1 MNLNIED
8 IVYIILPSIICYSVT
23 AFCKIGKASGNT
35 VKFRPPAEIF
45 SIIWPFLFILFG
57 VSWALAMRNSDN
69 KILCFSLYM
78 LLTISLGLWIYIYG
92 CRKSIKVA
100 SWILILSIIF
110 SLMSFTQGNE
120 ISKILIAPLI
130 GWCIF
135 AQLMNITEVE
145 KI

>member
-1 MNLNIED
+1 MD
-8 IVYIILPSIICYSVT
+8 
-23 AFCKIGKASGNT
+23 
-35 VKFRPPAEIF
+35 
-45 SIIWPFLFILFG
+45 
-57 VSWALAMRNSDN
+57 
-69 KILCFSLYM
+69 
-78 LLTISLGLWIYIYG
+78 
-92 CRKSIKVA
+92 
-100 SWILILSIIF
+100 ILSIIF